1 MQLLKKATIIIGWF
15 GLYKVAW
22 VCAIVGGGVY
32 GYPILSAFPMLIWS
46 VAWIFFQPNRKAN
59 TIMAVIAGLCGL
71 LWDSGLVITG
81 IMEFPPT
88 ARAIFPS
95 PPWMISLW
103 ISFGAIT
110 HASFYKMYGHYVW
123 AVIIGG
129 IGGPMAYWGGVA
141 TDALIISSSQELF
154 LGMIALEWAIAF
166 PFLLWAGQK
175 IQQKYSA
182 PSMQT

>member
-1 MQLLKKATIIIGWF
+1 MHILKKATIIIGWF

-22 VCAIVGGGVY
+22 VCAILGGGVH
-32 GYPILSAFPMLIWS
+32 GYPILSALPMLMWS
-46 VAWIFFQPNRKAN
+46 LAWIFFQPNRKAN
-59 TIMAVIAGLCGL
+59 TIMAVVSGLCGV

-81 IMEFPPT
+81 VMEFPAP
-88 ARAIFPS
+88 AQALFPS

-110 HASFYKMYGHYVW
+110 HASFYKMYGRYVW

-141 TDALIISSSQELF
+141 TDALIISSSKEFF

-166 PFLLWAGQK
+166 PFLLWAGQRV
-175 IQQKYSA
+175 QQKYASNA
-182 PSMQT
+182 L

>member
-1 MQLLKKATIIIGWF
+1 MHILKKATIIIGWF

-22 VCAIVGGGVY
+22 VCAILGGGVH
-32 GYPILSAFPMLIWS
+32 GYPILSAFPMLVWS

-59 TIMAVIAGLCGL
+59 TIMAVVAGLCGVV
-71 LWDSGLVITG
+71 WDSGLVVTG
-81 IMEFPPT
+81 IMEFP
-88 ARAIFPS
+88 AAAQALFPS
-95 PPWMISLW
+95 PPWMVSLW

-110 HASFYKMYGHYVW
+110 HASFYKMYGHYFW
-123 AVIIGG
+123 AIIIGG

-141 TDALIISSSQELF
+141 TDALIISSSKELF

-175 IQQKYSA
+175 IQEKYASSSLPA
-182 PSMQT
+182 